1 MSTSQP
7 YKSVKVDL
15 VVQDYMDSLLADLFP
30 EVEADAV
37 SEEPVIELE
46 VAPKVE
52 TTSES
57 KTVPELEVAP
67 EPKPKVQTE
76 PAPQSIAP
84 TLDTSSPSLPE
95 ISTQPEQAK
104 VAATPVIPEPILAP
118 IKETAPP
125 TVDEEVTPN
134 KVSEDE
140 PVVEVSVN
148 SPQEQEALP
157 YPNAPPWAQQEFDV
171 LLFDVCGLKLAVSM
185 EALGRIIKVE
195 HELNQLIGRPGW
207 FMGAYTEA
215 EQSLYVV
222 DTAKFIMPEK
232 GFDLSEVGFEFII
245 QLQRS
250 HWTLA
255 CKEVYS
261 TVRIQPDQVKWRST
275 QGKRPWLAGT
285 VIEHMCALIHVDSL
299 VALLESENT

>member
-1 MSTSQP
+1 MSASQP
-7 YKSVKVDL
+7 YKPVKVDL

-30 EVEADAV
+30 DVESAAV
-37 SEEPVIELE
+37 SEKSSTAPAEPKVLPKPAAPAADSKPSPLPEVTALPVQAKPPVSAKVGEPARATIEHEVPTPAPPAAIASSVSQVKTELE
-46 VAPKVE
+46 
-52 TTSES
+52 
-57 KTVPELEVAP
+57 
-67 EPKPKVQTE
+67 
-76 PAPQSIAP
+76 
-84 TLDTSSPSLPE
+84 
-95 ISTQPEQAK
+95 
-104 VAATPVIPEPILAP
+104 
-118 IKETAPP
+118 TA
-125 TVDEEVTPN
+125 TVDAA
-134 KVSEDE
+134 
-140 PVVEVSVN
+140 
-148 SPQEQEALP
+148 EAAELK

-232 GFDLSEVGFEFII
+232 GFDMSEMGFDFII

-275 QGKRPWLAGT
+275 KGKRPWLAGT

-299 VALLESENT
+299 VALLESENP

>member
-7 YKSVKVDL
+7 YKPVKVDL

-30 EVEADAV
+30 EVETESV

-46 VAPKVE
+46 VAP
-52 TTSES
+52 
-57 KTVPELEVAP
+57 ELEATP
-67 EPKPKVQTE
+67 EPKVQTE
-76 PAPQSIAP
+76 PKPAPQSVAP
-84 TLDTSSPSLPE
+84 ILDTSSPSLPE

-104 VAATPVIPEPILAP
+104 VVASPAIPETILAP
-118 IKETAPP
+118 IKEAVPAP
-125 TVDEEVTPN
+125 VDEEVTPN

-140 PVVEVSVN
+140 PHVEVSPN
-148 SPQEQEALP
+148 PPQELEALP

-207 FMGAYTEA
+207 FMGAYTEP

-232 GFDLSEVGFEFII
+232 GFDLNEVGFEYII

-261 TVRIQPDQVKWRST
+261 TVRISPDQVKWRST

-299 VALLESENT
+299 VALLESENA

>member
-1 MSTSQP
+1 MT
-7 YKSVKVDL
+7 YKPVKVDR

-30 EVEADAV
+30 A
-37 SEEPVIELE
+37 
-46 VAPKVE
+46 VE
-52 TTSES
+52 TEQPGERAIAEPQVAAES
-57 KTVPELEVAP
+57 KAAPALKPLAELKPSPEAKAPPELMIPAEFKAP
-67 EPKPKVQTE
+67 PEHKAPPAVE
-76 PAPQSIAP
+76 PAISAV
-84 TLDTSSPSLPE
+84 TDDVPSLAQGGELTYPH
-95 ISTQPEQAK
+95 
-104 VAATPVIPEPILAP
+104 AP
-118 IKETAPP
+118 
-125 TVDEEVTPN
+125 
-134 KVSEDE
+134 S
-140 PVVEVSVN
+140 
-148 SPQEQEALP
+148 
-157 YPNAPPWAQQEFDV
+157 WAQQEFDV
-171 LLFDVCGLKLAVSM
+171 LLFDVCGLKLAVNM

-195 HELNQLIGRPGW
+195 HELNQLIGRPSW

-232 GFDLSEVGFEFII
+232 GFDLSEVGFDFII

-250 HWTLA
+250 HWSLA

-299 VALLESENT
+299 VSLLERENAE

>member
-30 EVEADAV
+30 EVEAESV
-37 SEEPVIELE
+37 SEKTEAELQ
-46 VAPKVE
+46 V
-52 TTSES
+52 T
-57 KTVPELEVAP
+57 PELEAEPKALP
-67 EPKPKVQTE
+67 EPE
-76 PAPQSIAP
+76 PEPQSIAAIQ
-84 TLDTSSPSLPE
+84 DTNPPSVSE
-95 ISTQPEQAK
+95 ISVQPERTEQTEL
-104 VAATPVIPEPILAP
+104 VATPALSEPVSAP
-118 IKETAPP
+118 IKEVAPSF
-125 TVDEEVTPN
+125 VGEEATPIQGN
-134 KVSEDE
+134 EVE
-140 PVVEVSVN
+140 PQVEVSVN
-148 SPQEQEALP
+148 SPQELEALP

-207 FMGAYTEA
+207 FMGAYTEP

-232 GFDLSEVGFEFII
+232 GFDLNEVGFEYII

-261 TVRIQPDQVKWRST
+261 TVRISPDQVKWRST

-299 VALLESENT
+299 VALLESENA

>member
-1 MSTSQP
+1 MSGSQP

-15 VVQDYMDSLLADLFP
+15 VVQDYMDSMLADLFP
-30 EVEADAV
+30 DVVA
-37 SEEPVIELE
+37 EPVITEAVLAEPVISEPVLTEPVISEPVISEPVLAEPVIDEPVLAEPVPTITPPQLDTSASVELKQ
-46 VAPKVE
+46 A
-52 TTSES
+52 
-57 KTVPELEVAP
+57 VPPPQSDISQPATDI
-67 EPKPKVQTE
+67 EPKPVSLPDSAQEVEELKY
-76 PAPQSIAP
+76 PKAPQ
-84 TLDTSSPSLPE
+84 
-95 ISTQPEQAK
+95 
-104 VAATPVIPEPILAP
+104 
-118 IKETAPP
+118 
-125 TVDEEVTPN
+125 
-134 KVSEDE
+134 
-140 PVVEVSVN
+140 
-148 SPQEQEALP
+148 
-157 YPNAPPWAQQEFDV
+157 WAQQEFDV

-195 HELNQLIGRPGW
+195 QELNQLIGRPPW
-207 FMGAYTEA
+207 FMGAHTEN

-232 GFDLSEVGFEFII
+232 GFDLAQMGFGYII

-261 TVRIQPDQVKWRST
+261 TVRIQPDQVKWRSN

>member
-1 MSTSQP
+1 MT
-7 YKSVKVDL
+7 YKPVKVDR

-30 EVEADAV
+30 A
-37 SEEPVIELE
+37 
-46 VAPKVE
+46 VE
-52 TTSES
+52 TEQPGERAIAEPQVAAES
-57 KTVPELEVAP
+57 KAAPALKPLAELKPSPEAKAPPELKTPA
-67 EPKPKVQTE
+67 EPKAPPEHKAPPAAE
-76 PAPQSIAP
+76 PAITTVTDEVPSSAQGEEELTYPHAP
-84 TLDTSSPSLPE
+84 S
-95 ISTQPEQAK
+95 
-104 VAATPVIPEPILAP
+104 
-118 IKETAPP
+118 
-125 TVDEEVTPN
+125 
-134 KVSEDE
+134 
-140 PVVEVSVN
+140 
-148 SPQEQEALP
+148 
-157 YPNAPPWAQQEFDV
+157 WAQQEFDV
-171 LLFDVCGLKLAVSM
+171 LLFDVCGLKLAVNM

-195 HELNQLIGRPGW
+195 HELNQLIGRPSW

-232 GFDLSEVGFEFII
+232 GFDLSEVGFDFII

-250 HWTLA
+250 HWSLA

-299 VALLESENT
+299 VSLLERENAE